1 MQNVLLIG
9 LEASLAESVRH
20 ELTTRGYAVAWA
32 ATSADGLAG
41 LEPAM
46 PDLLVIA
53 AALPDG
59 DGIELCRQ
67 VRRRADGKTVPLT
80 IVGETN
86 DDLEVDRAFGAGA
99 SDYARHP
106 IPLRLFIHRLE
117 ALLRAHAA
125 ELRVQHAEAEYRH
138 LVTSIPCVIY
148 SMFYENGEWSYDYY
162 SPVVTDVMG
171 HLPEDFCCPGGHAY
185 RLSLIHEE
193 DTPALQQALD
203 ALLEGKY
210 NGRQVLVEYRKRNKQ
225 GEYRWLENR
234 MIPRMSSAQDAVRVT
249 GVILEITERKRLEA
263 ELRQAKE
270 AAEAASL
277 AKSTFLANMSHELRT
292 PLNAIIGYSE
302 ILMEDAQDNGNDAV
316 CDDLGKIQAA
326 GRHLLELINAVLDL
340 SKIEAGKM
348 DVYFETFDI
357 GRLVRDVAS
366 IILPLVEKNGNQLE
380 VSCPSDIGELYADVT
395 KLRQALFNLLS
406 NAAKFTHQGKIS
418 LDVARERRAGGE
430 WVRFT
435 IFDTGIGISE
445 EQLARLFQAF
455 TQADASTTRKYGG
468 TGLGLAI
475 SRRFCQ
481 MMGGDILVSSV
492 VGEGSTFTIELP
504 ANGAPKPA
512 PAEIET
518 FEAASGKP
526 AIGTVL
532 VIDDDPITC
541 DLLRRF
547 LVREGYRVEVAHN
560 GLDGLKRAR
569 ELRPDAITLDV
580 VMPHEDGWS
589 VLSQL
594 KLDPKLAT
602 IPIIML
608 TMVDNRQLGYA
619 LGVSD
624 YLTKP
629 LDRDRLLEALRRHSH
644 NPSRTVLLVEDDDT
658 TRDMTRRML
667 EREGWQVV
675 EAINGRLAL
684 ERLAESVPALVL
696 LDLMMPE
703 MDGFEFVER
712 VREQPEWNELPI
724 VVITA
729 KDLTDDDRHRL
740 DGRIKQILQKGSQ
753 SSEDLMA
760 RVRSLIAAARKP
772 AGA

>member
-1 MQNVLLIG
+1 MQNALLIG
-9 LEASLAESVRH
+9 LGASLADAVRA
-20 ELTTRGYAVAWA
+20 ELEACGRAVAV
-32 ATSADGLAG
+32 ADGSEAALSLCERA
-41 LEPAM
+41 L
-46 PDLLVIA
+46 PDLAVIA
-53 AALPDG
+53 ASLADG
-59 DGIELCRQ
+59 DGVELCRRIRSVPQ
-67 VRRRADGKTVPLT
+67 GATVPII
-80 IVGETN
+80 IVGEAS
-86 DDLEVDRAFGAGA
+86 DDREVDRAFQAGA

-106 IPLRLFIHRLE
+106 IHLRLFIHRLE

-138 LVTSIPCVIY
+138 LVTSIPCVVY
-148 SMFYENGEWSYDYY
+148 SMLYENGEWSYDYY

-171 HLPEDFCCPGGHAY
+171 HLPEDFCRPGGHAY

-193 DTPALQQALD
+193 DVPELERALN

-210 NGRQVLVEYRKRNKQ
+210 NGKQVVVEYRKRNKW

-234 MIPRMSSAQDAVRVT
+234 MIPRMSSAEDAVHVT

-302 ILMEDAQDNGNDAV
+302 ILIEDAQDAGNDEAV
-316 CDDLGKIQAA
+316 SDLEKIQAS
-326 GRHLLELINAVLDL
+326 GKHLLELINAVLDL

-348 DVYFETFDI
+348 DLYFETIDI
-357 GRLVRDVAS
+357 GKLTRDVSS
-366 IILPLVEKNGNQLE
+366 IILPLIEKNGNRLE
-380 VSCPSDIGELYADVT
+380 VACPDDIGEIRADVT
-395 KLRQALFNLLS
+395 KLRQALLNLLS
-406 NAAKFTHQGKIS
+406 NAAKFTHQGAIA
-418 LDVARERRAGGE
+418 LTVARERQPDAERVHFMVE
-430 WVRFT
+430 
-435 IFDTGIGISE
+435 DTGIGISE

-475 SRRFCQ
+475 SRKFCQ
-481 MMGGDILVSSV
+481 MMGGDIRVASV
-492 VGEGSTFTIELP
+492 LGKGSTFVIDLP
-504 ANGAPKPA
+504 ADCAPR
-512 PAEIET
+512 AET
-518 FEAASGKP
+518 PQVRTYEATRAMER
-526 AIGTVL
+526 GTVL

-541 DLLRRF
+541 DLVRRF
-547 LVREGYRVEVAHN
+547 LAREGYRVEVAHS
-560 GLDGLKRAR
+560 GEEGIRRAR

-580 VMPHEDGWS
+580 VMPQQDGWT

-594 KLDPKLAT
+594 KLDPHLASV
-602 IPIIML
+602 PVVML

-629 LDRDRLLEALRRHSH
+629 LDRDRLVETLKRHGRRER
-644 NPSRTVLLVEDDDT
+644 RTVLLVEDDDP
-658 TRDMTRRML
+658 TRDMTRRLL
-667 EREGWQVV
+667 EREGWSVI
-675 EAINGRLAL
+675 EAVNGRLAL
-684 ERLAESVPALVL
+684 ECLAKDLPALVL

-712 VREQPEWNELPI
+712 AREHPEWDALPI
-724 VVITA
+724 VVVTA
-729 KDLTDDDRHRL
+729 KELTEDDRHRL
-740 DGRIKQILQKGSQ
+740 NGRIKEILQKGSQ
-753 SSEDLMA
+753 SIEEILA
-760 RVRSLIAAARKP
+760 RAQSLIAAGSARN
-772 AGA
+772 